1 MIEFEKLTRRAAPPV
16 GADEG
21 ALTAIALPDGAA
33 YMRGDVAAAEGSAAG
48 TKRPGGGAELGL
60 FGLGDEIVQGALDD
74 LRLTGEAMA
83 EQRARVLQLV
93 VDSLFQRDRDPG
105 LGSGRDRMG

>member
-1 MIEFEKLTRRAAPPV
+1 LIVTAATQPNAFDRRLPALRHRFDMIEFEKLTRRAAPPV

-60 FGLGDEIVQGALDD
+60 FGLGDEIV
-74 LRLTGEAMA
+74 
-83 EQRARVLQLV
+83 
-93 VDSLFQRDRDPG
+93 
-105 LGSGRDRMG
+105 